1 MWNIKLHIWIY
12 ITKFQ
17 ETYNNVIKCDYTFDE
32 PELQDISEDAKD
44 FIFKLLQLS
53 QDHRMSADDAL
64 NHQWLNSSSSTF
76 NRTSMAPA
84 SAKLTDVMSRLRW
97 QKCTNV
103 IVACSKFKHLA
114 DQSHEWWTFLK
125 QKCIHQIVIL

>member
-1 MWNIKLHIWIY
+1 MWNIKLHFYIY
-12 ITKFQ
+12 ISKFQ

-32 PELQDISEDAKD
+32 PEFQDISEDAKD
-44 FIFKLLQLS
+44 FISKLLQLT
-53 QDHRMSADDAL
+53 QDRRMSADEAL
-64 NHQWLNSSSSTF
+64 NHQWLNSSSSTS

-84 SAKLTDVMSRLRW
+84 SAKLTDVLSRLRW

-114 DQSHEWWTFLK
+114 DQSRE
-125 QKCIHQIVIL
+125 